1 MGGTRAAIAIAALLV
16 FAPAAHAQ
24 TFSLQHSH
32 GGQLDAE
39 AQGDVSFPDAGG
51 ANVNVTVSDRSED
64 GWCAMA
70 WVTSNL
76 PPSTHKSY
84 RVCGVAEQQTFTLAL
99 PGGAPCNISFVEVQ
113 VGRIDPSEGNKIELG
128 EASRMADPCP
138 PPPQPL
144 PAPPPPPPAPV
155 TSTVTW
161 NWSATARWTRNVSL
175 AVRNVPA
182 GAAVELRCRGGGC
195 PARRRTVKVASARA
209 NAHRALG
216 RRHLRPG
223 AVLELRVTRADMIGK
238 VVRFTIRR
246 HRLPAVRTLCL
257 PPGATSPRRC

>member
-1 MGGTRAAIAIAALLV
+1 MGGSRAVIAIAALLV
-16 FAPAAHAQ
+16 FAPAAQAQ

-64 GWCAMA
+64 GWCGMA

-99 PGGAPCNISFVEVQ
+99 PGGARCNIAFVEVQ

-128 EASRMADPCP
+128 EASRMVNPCP
-138 PPPQPL
+138 PPPQVQ
-144 PAPPPPPPAPV
+144 PAPPPPPPPPV
-155 TSTVTW
+155 TSTVSW
-161 NWSATARWTRNVSL
+161 NWSASKRWTRNISL
-175 AVRNVPA
+175 AARNVPA
-182 GAAVELRCRGGGC
+182 GAAVELRCRGRGC
-195 PARRRTVKVASARA
+195 PSRRRAVAVRSARA
-209 NAHRALG
+209 NVHRVLG

-223 AVLELRVTRADMIGK
+223 AVLELRVTRAGMIGK

-246 HRLPAVRTLCL
+246 SRLPAVQTLCL
-257 PPGATSPRRC
+257 PPGATSPKRC